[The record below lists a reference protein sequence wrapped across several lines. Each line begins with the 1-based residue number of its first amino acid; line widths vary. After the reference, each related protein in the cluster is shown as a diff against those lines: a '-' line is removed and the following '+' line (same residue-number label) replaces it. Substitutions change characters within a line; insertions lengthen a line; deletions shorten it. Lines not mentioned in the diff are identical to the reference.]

1 LHYLNG
7 RYRFQYGLFW
17 PLDTCFLD
25 FAPVWGEKTTF
36 SFCRNRV
43 GPEFLTTPPLYVEN
57 FSIIVPKTKSRH
69 TMRKCTIY
77 WLISF

>member
-1 LHYLNG
+1 MEDTAFSMACFG
-7 RYRFQYGLFW
+7 RWIHAFSILLRS
-17 PLDTCFLD
+17 
-25 FAPVWGEKTTF
+25 GERKQLF

-43 GPEFLTTPPLYVEN
+43 GPEFLITPPLYVEN